1 MSLLHEAEVASQHR
15 GSYWGEQMPFL
26 ILAYDHE
33 GMEVK
38 REQVRDA
45 HRTYLG
51 AQGRKLLAS
60 GALLAVD
67 GRTVIGGASLFDTD
81 EYKEA
86 ARFEAEDPYA
96 KTGIRARVE
105 ILEWR
110 LRWWLGQFSASGHRP

>member
-1 MSLLHEAEVASQHR
+1 
-15 GSYWGEQMPFL
+15 MPYL
-26 ILAYDHE
+26 ILAYDITE

-60 GALLAVD
+60 GALLAVN

-86 ARFEAEDPYA
+86 ARSRP
-96 KTGIRARVE
+96 KTLTQKQVFARA
-105 ILEWR
+105 LKSWN
-110 LRWWLGQFSASGHRP
+110 GA

>member
-1 MSLLHEAEVASQHR
+1 
-15 GSYWGEQMPFL
+15 MPYL

-110 LRWWLGQFSASGHRP
+110 LRRPLMAPTGPPAMPTLFPRADEVIE